1 MAETRCVSRGVI
13 TKPLAAFHT
22 IASPGPNNQLNKPPC
37 SSVYPTIT
45 SISGYHIAATL
56 GNTIID
62 PTEDREDMESAINGW
77 KWKMLVWDLDQHLR
91 SELKYNDAVTGEVY
105 EALEKI
111 RERLHELKTD
121 SGLTLE

>member
-1 MAETRCVSRGVI
+1 MAKV
-13 TKPLAAFHT
+13 T
-22 IASPGPNNQLNKPPC
+22 IEFDSF
-37 SSVYPTIT
+37 
-45 SISGYHIAATL
+45 
-56 GNTIID
+56 
-62 PTEDREDMESAINGW
+62 EDREEMESTLNGA

-91 SELKYNDAVTGEVY
+91 SELKYNDAVTGEAY